1 MKNKLGDRLK
11 ELREERNLSQTEV
24 ANKIGITKQNLYK
37 YENGI
42 IENIPRDKIE
52 ALANYYDVSPSL
64 IMGRNDSLEG
74 IPGINPIHKINRIPI
89 LGDIACGEPILCKEN
104 FEGYVITDP
113 SMIAADFSIYADG
126 DSMIDANIQD
136 GDLVFIK
143 QTPVVEN
150 GAICAVLIDDSATLK
165 RFYKTDD
172 QIILQPENNN
182 YQPIIITEE
191 DMRDVRILGEMVGVY
206 SRRNK

>member
-1 MKNKLGDRLK
+1 MKVKLGDRLK

-24 ANKIGITKQNLYK
+24 ATKIGITKQNLYK

-42 IENIPRDKIE
+42 IENIPIDKIE

-64 IMGRNDSLEG
+64 IMGWNDSLEG
-74 IPGINPIHKINRIPI
+74 IPGINPIHKIKRIPI
-89 LGDIACGEPILCKEN
+89 LGEIACGEPILCQEN

-113 SMIAADFSIYADG
+113 SMISADFSIYAEG
-126 DSMIDANIQD
+126 DSMIDANIHD

-165 RFYKTDD
+165 RFYKTEN
-172 QIILQPENNN
+172 QIILQPENNK

-206 SRRNK
+206 SKRNK

>member
-42 IENIPRDKIE
+42 IENIPIDKIE
-52 ALANYYDVSPSL
+52 ALANYFDVSPSL
-64 IMGRNDSLEG
+64 IMGWDDSLDG
-74 IPGINPIHKINRIPI
+74 IPGINPIHKVNRIPI
-89 LGDIACGEPILCKEN
+89 LGEIACGEPILCQEN

-113 SMIAADFSIYADG
+113 SMISADFSIYADG

-136 GDLVFIK
+136 GIY
-143 QTPVVEN
+143 QANP
-150 GAICAVLIDDSATLK
+150 SSRK
-165 RFYKTDD
+165 RIHMCRT
-172 QIILQPENNN
+172 N
-182 YQPIIITEE
+182 
-191 DMRDVRILGEMVGVY
+191 R
-206 SRRNK
+206 

>member
-1 MKNKLGDRLK
+1 MKDKLGDRLK
-11 ELREERNLSQTEV
+11 ELREERSLSQTEV

-42 IENIPRDKIE
+42 IENIPIDKIE

-64 IMGRNDSLEG
+64 IMGWNDSLEG

-89 LGDIACGEPILCKEN
+89 LGEIACGEPILCQEN

-113 SMIAADFSIYADG
+113 SMISADFSIYADG
-126 DSMIDANIQD
+126 DSMINANIQD

-150 GAICAVLIDDSATLK
+150 GSICAVLIDDSATLK
-165 RFYKTDD
+165 RFYKTEN
-172 QIILQPENNN
+172 QIILQPENNK